1 MTYCSLQRIALEVTI
16 VEDQLVT
23 MKMIYMKKKK
33 KKRRKK
39 DDYP

>member
-23 MKMIYMKKKK
+23 MKMIYMKKKRR
-33 KKRRKK
+33 RRKK